1 MLDAVI
7 VGAGPS
13 GLAAADEMCKSGAE
27 VVVLERLGQVGGL
40 ARTIAHDGCRY
51 DIGPHR
57 FFTRNEEVNQLFAD
71 VVSEDR
77 VCVQRLTRILYN
89 SKLFDY
95 PLTPLNALL
104 GVGPGVAAAILG
116 SYTWAK
122 TRQRLAPRAPQTFE
136 EWVTDQFG
144 ARLFGTFF
152 KTYTEKVWGIPCSR
166 IGADWAGQRI
176 KGLSLGTAIRSAL
189 SGSKDKGIKTLVDE
203 FHYPRLGA
211 GQFYTKLAARVHGR
225 GSEVLTGRRVTRIY
239 REGLRVR
246 RVRVQDVLGNEEEL
260 EAHYYLSSA
269 PLTEMLQMM
278 EPPPPEEVLQ
288 ACRSLRY
295 RDHIG
300 VNLKLTGIPF
310 ADQWIYVHAK
320 QVQMARISNYRNFS
334 PEMADG
340 EAISPMTVEYFTF
353 KGDATWRRSD
363 EELIELAGRELAR
376 MHLASPEQILS
387 GFVVRS
393 EKAYP
398 VIELG
403 FQRHIDTIK
412 AWLDRFEN
420 LLPIGRSGMFKYNNQ
435 DHAIATGLLAARTAL
450 GAGQFDPWLVNI
462 DAEYHEG
469 GAARG
474 GDAVLPHRSL
484 VGAGAGA
491 GSEGR

>member
-13 GLAAADEMCKSGAE
+13 GLAAAYELSKSGGRSIL
-27 VVVLERLGQVGGL
+27 LERLEQVGGL
-40 ARTIAHDGCRY
+40 ARTVAHDGCRY

-57 FFTRNEEVNQLFAD
+57 FFTRNEEVNQLFTD
-71 VVSEDR
+71 VVAEDL

-95 PLTPLNALL
+95 PLTPLNALF
-104 GVGPGVAAAILG
+104 GVGAGTSAAILG

-122 TRQRLAPRAPQTFE
+122 LRQRLAPREPQTFE

-144 ARLFGTFF
+144 ARLFATFF
-152 KTYTEKVWGIPCSR
+152 KTYTEKVWGVPCSQ
-166 IGADWAGQRI
+166 IGADWASQRI
-176 KGLSLGTAIRSAL
+176 KGLSLGTAIRNAL
-189 SGSKDKGIKTLVDE
+189 PGSKDKTIKTLVDE
-203 FHYPRLGA
+203 FFYPRLGA
-211 GQFYTKLAARVHGR
+211 GQFYTKLAALVQAS
-225 GSEVLTGRRVTRIY
+225 GSRILTGRRVTRIC
-239 REGLRVR
+239 REGMRVR
-246 RVRVQDVLGNEEEL
+246 SVVVQDARGNEEEL
-260 EAHYYLSSA
+260 EANHYLSSA

-278 EPPPPEEVLQ
+278 EPAPPDDVLL

-300 VNLKLTGIPF
+300 VNLKLAGVPF
-310 ADQWIYVHAK
+310 PDNWIYVHAK

-334 PEMADG
+334 REMADAEG
-340 EAISPMTVEYFTF
+340 ISPVTVEYFTF
-353 KGDATWRRSD
+353 KGDPTWRRSD
-363 EELIELAGRELAR
+363 EELIQLAGRELERAK
-376 MHLASPEQILS
+376 LAAPSQILS

-412 AWLDRFEN
+412 SWLDRFQN
-420 LLPIGRSGMFKYNNQ
+420 LMPIGRSGMFKYNNQ

-450 GAGQFDPWLVNI
+450 GMGQYDPWLVNI

-469 GAARG
+469 GEARRG
-474 GDAVLPHRSL
+474 EAILHPRPL
-484 VGAGAGA
+484 VGSAVVTA
-491 GSEGR
+491 SDGR